1 MASGHGGRWAN
12 CVNRGSAGTLTEK
25 HIVWWGSMFNMFK
38 TCWFGEVVL
47 VSMFGTC
54 MGGSAGSCDERDA
67 VWQVRRTPDRKLVL
81 LSWGLFWFKI

>member
-1 MASGHGGRWAN
+1 MASGHGGRWTN

-47 VSMFGTC
+47 VSMFGTWGARRAVVMRGTPC
-54 MGGSAGSCDERDA
+54 GKYIVLPVGSRSC
-67 VWQVRRTPDRKLVL
+67 
-81 LSWGLFWFKI
+81 